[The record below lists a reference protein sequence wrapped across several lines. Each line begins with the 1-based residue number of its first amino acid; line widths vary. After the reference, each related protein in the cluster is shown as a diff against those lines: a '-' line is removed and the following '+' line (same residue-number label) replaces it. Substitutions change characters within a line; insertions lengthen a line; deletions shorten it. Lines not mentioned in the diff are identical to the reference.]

1 MPVVSGFH
9 SCRTSEGLLMRL
21 FVLVFVASALITA
34 GVRMVLVRHGVMDLP
49 NSRSSHAVPV
59 PRGGGVAI
67 VVVFLSAVVWILLR
81 HGIPARLAW
90 SLVGGGLAIS
100 IVGFLDDRFR
110 LPPWPRLA
118 VQSLAAAWVLWSL
131 GETQP
136 SQFGNSDFLWSW
148 ASRTAE
154 FAGLVWL
161 TNLFN
166 FMDGIDGL
174 AGMEAVC
181 VSIFGGILLSHDG
194 LPSYSQLSWLLA
206 AASLG
211 FLLWNWPPAKIFMGD
226 VGSGF
231 LGFTLGTLALFSSN
245 SSPGLIWPWLI
256 LLAAFF
262 VDATVTL
269 LRRMFSRA
277 RWYEAHRSHAYQHAA
292 QAWASHTKVTLA
304 VAAINIGWLFP
315 LAWTAS
321 RFPQAATAFAAVA
334 VVPLVYITLQFEA
347 GREQPSSDVLL
358 QD

>member
-1 MPVVSGFH
+1 
-9 SCRTSEGLLMRL
+9 MRL
-21 FVLVFVASALITA
+21 FVLLFVASALITA
-34 GVRMVLVRHGVMDLP
+34 GVRMVLVRHGMMDFP

-67 VVVFLSAVVWILLR
+67 VVVFLSAVVWILLK
-81 HGIPARLAW
+81 HGIPGQLAW

-100 IVGFLDDRFR
+100 IVGFLDDRFK

-118 VQSLAAAWVLWSL
+118 VHSLAAAWALWCL
-131 GETQP
+131 GSMQP
-136 SQFGNSDFLWSW
+136 SQFGSSTVIGSW
-148 ASRTAE
+148 ASRAAE

-181 VSIFGGILLSHDG
+181 VSVFGGILLFHGG
-194 LPSYSQLSWLLA
+194 LASYSQLSWLLA

-226 VGSGF
+226 AGSGF
-231 LGFTLGTLALFSSN
+231 LGFTLGTLALFSSSSN
-245 SSPGLIWPWLI
+245 SGLIWPWLI
-256 LLAAFF
+256 LLAAFI

-304 VAAINIGWLFP
+304 VAVINIGWLFP
-315 LAWTAS
+315 LAWAAS
-321 RFPQAATAFAAVA
+321 RFPQAAPAFAVVA
-334 VVPLVYITLQFEA
+334 AVPLVFITLQFEA
-347 GREQPSSDVLL
+347 GREQPSSDVIL

>member
-1 MPVVSGFH
+1 M
-9 SCRTSEGLLMRL
+9 
-21 FVLVFVASALITA
+21 
-34 GVRMVLVRHGVMDLP
+34 
-49 NSRSSHAVPV
+49 
-59 PRGGGVAI
+59 
-67 VVVFLSAVVWILLR
+67 
-81 HGIPARLAW
+81 
-90 SLVGGGLAIS
+90 
-100 IVGFLDDRFR
+100 
-110 LPPWPRLA
+110 
-118 VQSLAAAWVLWSL
+118 
-131 GETQP
+131 QP
-136 SQFGNSDFLWSW
+136 SQFGNSTSIGSW
-148 ASRTAE
+148 ASRAAE

-181 VSIFGGILLSHDG
+181 VSVFGGTLLFLRG
-194 LPSYSQLSWLLA
+194 LASYSQLSWLLA

-226 VGSGF
+226 AGSGF
-231 LGFTLGTLALFSSN
+231 LGFTLGTLALFSSS

-256 LLAAFF
+256 LLAAFI

-292 QAWASHTKVTLA
+292 RAWASHPKVTLA

-321 RFPQAATAFAAVA
+321 RFPQAAPALAALSA
-334 VVPLVYITLQFEA
+334 VPLVYITLRFEA
-347 GREQPSSDVLL
+347 GREHPSSNAVP

>member
-1 MPVVSGFH
+1 
-9 SCRTSEGLLMRL
+9 MRL
-21 FVLVFVASALITA
+21 FILFFVASAFITA
-34 GVRMVLVRHGVMDLP
+34 GVRIVLVRHGVMDLP

-67 VVVFLSAVVWILLR
+67 VVVFLSAVVWLFLK
-81 HGIPARLAW
+81 HEIPGRLAW

-100 IVGFLDDRFR
+100 IVGILDDRFT
-110 LPPWPRLA
+110 LPPWPRFA
-118 VQSLAAAWVLWSL
+118 VHSLAAAWALWCL
-131 GETQP
+131 GWTQP
-136 SQFGNSDFLWSW
+136 SQLGNSTLFGIW
-148 ASRTAE
+148 AIRTAE
-154 FAGLVWL
+154 FGGLVWL

-174 AGMEAVC
+174 AGMEGVC
-181 VSIFGGILLSHDG
+181 VSAFGGILLFRGG

-245 SSPGLIWPWLI
+245 LSPGVIWPWLI

-269 LRRMFSRA
+269 LRRMFSGA

-292 QAWASHTKVTLA
+292 QAWTSHSKVTLA
-304 VAAINIGWLFP
+304 VGAINIGWLFP
-315 LAWTAS
+315 LAWIAFQ
-321 RFPQAATAFAAVA
+321 FPQAAPALAAIA
-334 VVPLVYITLQFEA
+334 AAPLVYIALQFDA
-347 GREQPSSDVLL
+347 GREQSSSGVIL

>member
-1 MPVVSGFH
+1 
-9 SCRTSEGLLMRL
+9 MRL
-21 FVLVFVASALITA
+21 FILLFVASTLITA
-34 GVRMVLVRHGVMDLP
+34 AVRLVLVRHGVMDRP
-49 NSRSSHAVPV
+49 NPRSSHAVPV

-67 VVVFLSAVVWILLR
+67 VVVFLSAVVWMLLN
-81 HGIPARLAW
+81 HGIPSRLAW
-90 SLVGGGLAIS
+90 SLVGGGLVIA
-100 IVGFLDDRFR
+100 IVGFLDDRFG

-118 VQSLAAAWVLWSL
+118 VHSIAAAWALWCFGSMQPSPFSSSDSL
-131 GETQP
+131 G
-136 SQFGNSDFLWSW
+136 SW
-148 ASRTAE
+148 AIRTAE
-154 FAGLVWL
+154 FGGLVWL

-181 VSIFGGILLSHDG
+181 VSAFGGILLFRGG

-262 VDATVTL
+262 VDSTVTL
-269 LRRMFSRA
+269 LRRMFLRA

-315 LAWTAS
+315 LAWTAL
-321 RFPQAATAFAAVA
+321 RFPQAAPALAAVA

-347 GREQPSSDVLL
+347 GREQPSSDVIL

>member
-1 MPVVSGFH
+1 
-9 SCRTSEGLLMRL
+9 MRL
-21 FVLVFVASALITA
+21 FVLLFVASALITA
-34 GVRMVLVRHGVMDLP
+34 GVRMVLARQGMMDFP

-67 VVVFLSAVVWILLR
+67 VVVFLSAVVWILLK
-81 HGIPARLAW
+81 HGIPGQLAW

-100 IVGFLDDRFR
+100 IVGFLDDRFK

-118 VQSLAAAWVLWSL
+118 VHSLAAAWALWCL
-131 GETQP
+131 GSMQP
-136 SQFGNSDFLWSW
+136 SQFDNSTLIGSW

-181 VSIFGGILLSHDG
+181 VSVFGGILLFHGG
-194 LPSYSQLSWLLA
+194 LASYSQLFWLLA

-231 LGFTLGTLALFSSN
+231 LGFTLGVLALFSSEADSN
-245 SSPGLIWPWLI
+245 RVWPWLI
-256 LLAAFF
+256 LLAAF
-262 VDATVTL
+262 VTDATVTL
-269 LRRMFSRA
+269 LRRMFLRV
-277 RWYEAHRSHAYQHAA
+277 RWYEAHRSHAYQHGAKA
-292 QAWASHTKVTLA
+292 FGSHAKVTIV

-315 LAWTAS
+315 LAWAAL
-321 RFPQAATAFAAVA
+321 RFPGAAPLFAAVA
-334 VVPLVYITLQFEA
+334 VFPVVYLTLRFEA
-347 GREQPSSDVLL
+347 GRERPSSEFAP